1 MPGPD
6 PNPPSVSE
14 KPKISQANISASA
27 ADPAVPGRLIG
38 VDSAGKFVDADSPAG
53 NMAIDQTLLES
64 VDRSGV
70 PCLRM
75 YRWRQPTLSLGYF
88 QKLEQRQSHLE
99 SQPLHCVRRASGGGA
114 IVHHHELT
122 YSIAIRNDHPS
133 LSKRSSNAEPGG
145 SSNVAAVGANSRL
158 YRMVHDAIASTL
170 NQFGV
175 TAQAFRTLGRT
186 SPDSDSPPDASSDAS
201 LSVTPASAEPFL
213 CFQRRTSEDLIVAG
227 YKVLGSAQRRGKR
240 SLLQHGSL
248 LIRASS
254 FAPQLPGVVNLGAQI
269 GAAENL
275 IQPLVQ
281 RLKQGLNVQWR
292 PDPITDDERSRSTEI
307 AGSRFDSDAWTRR
320 R

>member
-14 KPKISQANISASA
+14 KPKISQAKISASHA
-27 ADPAVPGRLIG
+27 EPAVPGRLIG
-38 VDSAGKFVDADSPAG
+38 VDSDGKFIDADSPAG

-64 VDRSGV
+64 VDRLGV

-99 SQPLHCVRRASGGGA
+99 SQSLHCVRRASGGGA

-145 SSNVAAVGANSRL
+145 SFNVAAVGANSRL

-175 TAQAFRTLGRT
+175 TAQPFRTLGRT
-186 SPDSDSPPDASSDAS
+186 SPVSDSPPDSSSDA
-201 LSVTPASAEPFL
+201 LLGVTPASAEPFL
-213 CFQRRTSEDLIVAG
+213 CFQRRTSEDLVVAG

-281 RLKQGLNVQWR
+281 RLKQALNVQWR

-307 AGSRFDSDAWTRR
+307 ADSRFDSDAWTRR